1 MKHLA
6 CELRGAATPV
16 CISLVMSVL
25 AGCASGGASGPLT
38 VRGELTYQAR
48 IALPADSLAI
58 VELARAEDGRV
69 VAEQRQA
76 LAGRQLPLRFELKP
90 HPAVLV
96 DGGAYFLRGVIAH
109 DGRTSW
115 LSEAVEVRARP
126 GTIDVGTLL
135 LKPYQLAAF
144 ASPLVCGGRK
154 ASVGVGRIGAREV
167 LQLSA
172 GGDTFELHETVT
184 ASGAR
189 YEAVNDTRTFVWF
202 KGQRATLS
210 VRGELYPECVVAAE

>member
-1 MKHLA
+1 MKHRG

-25 AGCASGGASGPLT
+25 AGCAAGGASGPLT

-48 IALPADSLAI
+48 IALPADSVAI

-76 LAGRQLPLRFELKP
+76 LAGRQVPLRFELKP

-109 DGRTSW
+109 DGRTQW
-115 LSEAVEVRARP
+115 LSDAVEVRARP
-126 GTIDVGTLL
+126 GAIDVGTLM
-135 LKPYQLAAF
+135 PAGPTPW
-144 ASPLVCGGRK
+144 ASKTFFLPFMSGSARGSSRSRLRRIKAGR
-154 ASVGVGRIGAREV
+154 RDRV
-167 LQLSA
+167 LFMTSW
-172 GGDTFELHETVT
+172 GISSPTTM
-184 ASGAR
+184 
-189 YEAVNDTRTFVWF
+189 W
-202 KGQRATLS
+202 
-210 VRGELYPECVVAAE
+210 